1 MYIGVVFFSCYT
13 LSLIR
18 SKELLSKLSFVGE
31 TNYGLLLSRGVIII
45 FAM

>member
-1 MYIGVVFFSCYT
+1 MYMGVVFFNCYT

-18 SKELLSKLSFVGE
+18 SKVLLSKLSFVGE
-31 TNYGLLLSRGVIII
+31 TSYGLLLSRGVIMI